1 MSRRVRSFLLR
12 APRYGAAG
20 LVILSVAFAAAVA
33 LSAQTA
39 ESLRIVP
46 NVHDDEVLVSFEL
59 NDAYND
65 DVKAAISS
73 GLKTTFTYDVDLR
86 MAVAAWFNR
95 SVASVTVTTSDQFD
109 NLTRRH
115 TMERIVDGRVIDTL
129 TTDDENVVKTW
140 LTTVSRL
147 PICRTSK
154 LDANREYYVQ
164 ISARG
169 RPNRGSLLG
178 WVSAVRGEAKFT
190 FVQ

>member
-1 MSRRVRSFLLR
+1 MSRRFLLCVLVAALL
-12 APRYGAAG
+12 APG
-20 LVILSVAFAAAVA
+20 

-39 ESLRIVP
+39 ETLRIVP

-95 SVASVTVTTSDQFD
+95 SIASVTVTTSDQYD

-115 TMERIVDGRVIDTL
+115 TMERIVDGRVIDTI
-129 TTDDENVVKTW
+129 TTDDEAVVKTW
-140 LTTVSRL
+140 LTSVSRMPL
-147 PICRTSK
+147 CKTSK
-154 LDANREYYVQ
+154 LDPNRDYYVQ